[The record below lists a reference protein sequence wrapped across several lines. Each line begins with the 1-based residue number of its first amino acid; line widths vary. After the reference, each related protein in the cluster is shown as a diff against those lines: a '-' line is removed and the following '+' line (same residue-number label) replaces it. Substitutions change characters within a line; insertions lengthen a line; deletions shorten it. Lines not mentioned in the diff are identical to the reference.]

1 MCADLLLLF
10 SLAIIV
16 AVSLL
21 AFLTHHDGLAVLVQD
36 WVACSTQTE
45 IVRA

>member
-16 AVSLL
+16 VVSLL
-21 AFLTHHDGLAVLVQD
+21 AFFAHHDGLAVLVQD
-36 WVACSTQTE
+36 WVACSTQKS
-45 IVRA
+45 